1 VIEHHSPQSNVLIA
15 SIDRLMSRSL
25 ESVFE
30 QHGFLVER
38 TESGARALNLAR
50 RTEHDAVVLVEGL
63 QDLPAVE
70 VCRALRDD
78 PLFDSATPI
87 IITSASPITHE
98 SRLAAYGAGA
108 WEYCSQPLD
117 LDTLFLKLGTFL
129 RARKDLELAQ
139 SKCLMDP
146 ESGLYTPF
154 GLQQVAEQLG
164 ARAARKHEAFACV
177 AVSPEETRARTA
189 GELAARGTSS
199 EFAEVASLFRAQAR
213 KSDIVGHMGGSRLA
227 ILAPDTDSLA
237 ARQLVERL
245 QRHLDASSENDKGSA
260 RLRLRA
266 GYCAVPDFA
275 AANFNPAELVHRA
288 ESALNGIPIDAPGES
303 ILAYEDLPTA

>member
-1 VIEHHSPQSNVLIA
+1 MVRRKSVDCGHGSTRDSAATQHVHSARSIEALPSRVGRALMDLHSPQPNVLIA
-15 SIDRLMSRSL
+15 SLDRLMSRSL
-25 ESVFE
+25 ETVFE
-30 QHGFLVER
+30 QHGFVVVR

-139 SKCLMDP
+139 SKCLMD
-146 ESGLYTPF
+146 
-154 GLQQVAEQLG
+154 
-164 ARAARKHEAFACV
+164 
-177 AVSPEETRARTA
+177 
-189 GELAARGTSS
+189 
-199 EFAEVASLFRAQAR
+199 
-213 KSDIVGHMGGSRLA
+213 
-227 ILAPDTDSLA
+227 
-237 ARQLVERL
+237 
-245 QRHLDASSENDKGSA
+245 
-260 RLRLRA
+260 
-266 GYCAVPDFA
+266 
-275 AANFNPAELVHRA
+275 
-288 ESALNGIPIDAPGES
+288 
-303 ILAYEDLPTA
+303 

>member
-1 VIEHHSPQSNVLIA
+1 MEQQPPQSSVLIA
-15 SIDRLMSRSL
+15 CIDRLMGRSL

-30 QHGFLVER
+30 QRDFVVKR
-38 TESGARALNLAR
+38 TDSGGRALNLAR
-50 RTEHDAVVLVEGL
+50 RTEYDAVVLVEGL
-63 QDLPAVE
+63 QDLGAVE
-70 VCRALRDD
+70 VCQALRDD

-87 IITSASPITHE
+87 IITSPSPITHE
-98 SRLAAYGAGA
+98 SRVAAYSAGA

-129 RARKDLELAQ
+129 RARRDLELAQ

-146 ESGLYTPF
+146 ESGLYTSF

-177 AVSPEETRARTA
+177 AVSPDETRVPTT
-189 GELAARGTSS
+189 GELAARGTTS

-227 ILAPDTDSLA
+227 ILAPDTDGVA

-245 QRHLDASSENDKGSA
+245 QRHLDASSDNDKGSA

-266 GYCAVPDFA
+266 GYCAVSDFA
-275 AANFNPAELVHRA
+275 AANFNPAELVLRA
-288 ESALNGIPIDAPGES
+288 ESALNSIPVDGPGES
-303 ILAYEDLPTA
+303 ILAYEDLPTR